1 MALNFGGGIFSE
13 EAGFLPTPTSSQDLK
28 NFSTQ
33 NETTLYT
40 CPAGKRFFITSCS
53 IDGLSA
59 GSNSDAIVKIKANS
73 VVIASMNYTND
84 GSGNPA
90 WTPVYQGFPAPV
102 ELTPTQTITTEL
114 AGIGTDQII
123 FQVAG
128 WEE

>member
-59 GSNSDAIVKIKANS
+59 GSNSDTIVKLKANN
-73 VVIASMNYTND
+73 VTIASMNFRNA
-84 GSGNPA
+84 GSGIA
-90 WTPVYQGFPAPV
+90 GWTPVYQGFPAPI
-102 ELTPTQTITTEL
+102 ELEAGQTITTEL
-114 AGIGTDQII
+114 DGLGTDQIV
-123 FQVAG
+123 FQAAG